1 MKALIL
7 SILALGTAFA
17 LAEGDQ
23 CTDGGCCGKEK
34 KGTVAS
40 SEAKFMAEANRMML
54 LAESKQE
61 CCQSTAA
68 KPMARG
74 DKGCCNE
81 KGALAKFKV
90 LVVDGG
96 GSTRCAL
103 LGDMLAEKAV
113 KNGWNGIVVYG
124 LIRDSVDIGQMDIG
138 VKALGTLPLKS
149 VKRGVGLR
157 NEVVRFY
164 DVTFKPGDYLY
175 SDEDGMIVSP
185 VALLG
190 E

>member
-1 MKALIL
+1 MTDFK
-7 SILALGTAFA
+7 TADLLDDNEDKPLQVVQPGFNNYGGRNKFSGQIVTIKIHEDNS
-17 LAEGDQ
+17 LVRELVAE
-23 CTDGGCCGKEK
+23 DG
-34 KGTVAS
+34 KG
-40 SEAKFMAEANRMML
+40 
-54 LAESKQE
+54 
-61 CCQSTAA
+61 
-68 KPMARG
+68 
-74 DKGCCNE
+74 
-81 KGALAKFKV
+81 KV

-113 KNGWNGIVVYG
+113 KNGWNGLVVDG

-175 SDEDGMIVSP
+175 SDEDGIIVSP

>member
-1 MKALIL
+1 MTDFK
-7 SILALGTAFA
+7 TADLLDANEDKPLQVVQPGFNNYGGRSKFSGEIVT
-17 LAEGDQ
+17 LKIHEDNSLVRELVAE
-23 CTDGGCCGKEK
+23 DG
-34 KGTVAS
+34 KG
-40 SEAKFMAEANRMML
+40 
-54 LAESKQE
+54 
-61 CCQSTAA
+61 
-68 KPMARG
+68 
-74 DKGCCNE
+74 
-81 KGALAKFKV
+81 KV
-90 LVVDGG
+90 LVIDGG

-124 LIRDSVDIGQMDIG
+124 LIRDSVDIGQMAIG

-157 NEVVRFY
+157 NEVVRFH
-164 DVTFKPGDYLY
+164 DVTFTPGHYLY

>member
-1 MKALIL
+1 MTDFK
-7 SILALGTAFA
+7 TADLLDDNEDKPLQVVQPGFNNYGGRNKFSGQIVTIKIYEDNS
-17 LAEGDQ
+17 LVRELVAE
-23 CTDGGCCGKEK
+23 DG
-34 KGTVAS
+34 KG
-40 SEAKFMAEANRMML
+40 
-54 LAESKQE
+54 
-61 CCQSTAA
+61 
-68 KPMARG
+68 
-74 DKGCCNE
+74 
-81 KGALAKFKV
+81 KV

-175 SDEDGMIVSP
+175 SDEDGIIVSP